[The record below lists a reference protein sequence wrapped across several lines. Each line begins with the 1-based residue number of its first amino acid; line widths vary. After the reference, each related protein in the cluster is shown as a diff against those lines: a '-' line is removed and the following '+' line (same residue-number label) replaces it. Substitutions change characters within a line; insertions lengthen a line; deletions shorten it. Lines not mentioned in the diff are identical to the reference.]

1 MGESLLK
8 TTSTQA
14 ACSTAARP
22 FAWRVA
28 VPVCVLRLYMCG
40 QSPSVEPV
48 LPMNSQG
55 RLVDRLDVE
64 LKVPGFHHDMFITEN
79 YMVLVDGSTRFT
91 PEGVVKGQPL
101 WNFDQ
106 ARTGS
111 RVADSC

>member
-1 MGESLLK
+1 
-8 TTSTQA
+8 
-14 ACSTAARP
+14 
-22 FAWRVA
+22 
-28 VPVCVLRLYMCG
+28 
-40 QSPSVEPV
+40 
-48 LPMNSQG
+48 MNSQG

-106 ARTGS
+106 ARTASRDSRECNGDPDPSKRGLLIRARAGTCKEPREAKWRRPRQDRGS
-111 RVADSC
+111 GS